1 MPQLRV
7 SVTPLY
13 LSATADVRELRAL
26 VSAAV
31 WQIKTAD
38 IVLAEWIEFLTLAD
52 AFSISESISN
62 ELGKVLADSA
72 LLADAIDSF
81 LIGLGKTDQA
91 AFTDAEIRD
100 VSKVL
105 ADSAALSEAL
115 TQAFSKVLADTA
127 TVTDDRAIDL
137 GKPLSDTAN
146 VTDDRVNHFT
156 KVAFSPYAE
165 DYFFE
170 DYTEATDYIYF
181 SEGKTFAI
189 SKVLA
194 DTVNATDDVNGV
206 LADDD
211 QTLGIFKSLDHVLSL
226 AESKAFALSRPASDS
241 FVVADSAALALG
253 KNFSDS
259 GSFTDAQTV
268 AIELGKTETA
278 SVAEAAV
285 LAISITAADGANLS
299 DSVGIS
305 YGANPADSASFTDAR
320 VFDLSLSKAE
330 TPTIAD
336 AFTYSGA
343 KPFADSASVAESA
356 ALQFSHP
363 ASDALSISEAS
374 VLAFGLGSSDTATFT
389 DAGSLLNQDY
399 TEAFYFA
406 EDYVGTSRTF

>member
-72 LLADAIDSF
+72 AFADAIDSF

-100 VSKVL
+100 FSKVL

-115 TQAFSKVLADTA
+115 TQAFSKVFADTA
-127 TVTDDRAIDL
+127 TVTDDRAISVD
-137 GKPLSDTAN
+137 KPLSDAAN

-165 DYFFE
+165 DYFLE
-170 DYTEATDYIYF
+170 DYTEATDYVYLT
-181 SEGKTFAI
+181 EAQTFAI
-189 SKVLA
+189 DKVLA
-194 DTVNATDDVNGV
+194 DTIGATDDVNGV

-211 QTLGIFKSLDHVLSL
+211 QTILLIKSLDHVVSIL
-226 AESKAFALSRPASDS
+226 ESTAFEFSRPLDDSFSVSDS
-241 FVVADSAALALG
+241 PSLEPGKVFTDDASFVDAQTFAVSLDKADTVNVSEDIVLSFATTADDSANLSDSAALSVGLTLA
-253 KNFSDS
+253 DA
-259 GSFTDAQTV
+259 GSFTDA
-268 AIELGKTETA
+268 
-278 SVAEAAV
+278 SVF
-285 LAISITAADGANLS
+285 AISLAKD
-299 DSVGIS
+299 
-305 YGANPADSASFTDAR
+305 
-320 VFDLSLSKAE
+320 E
-330 TPTIAD
+330 TPTISD
-336 AFTYSGA
+336 AFSYAGD
-343 KPFADSASVAESA
+343 KPLSDSASVAESA
-356 ALQFSHP
+356 ALQFSSP
-363 ASDALSISEAS
+363 ASDSFSITDAN
-374 VLAFGLGSSDTATFT
+374 VLNFGLGPSDTATFT